1 VKLINDEQISFCRA
15 YEIGVQPVHFFRA
28 RRAQKRRFFCFF
40 WGVFS
45 TIFSLFR
52 KGNKAFMKVYQCFYW
67 TSDPQFSLE
76 HPAILVPI

>member
-1 VKLINDEQISFCRA
+1 MMSRYHFAGPMRLEFNRLISSGPGEPRRDVFLF
-15 YEIGVQPVHFFRA
+15 VFF
-28 RRAQKRRFFCFF
+28 F
-40 WGVFS
+40 VFS
-45 TIFSLFR
+45 TIFSLFG